1 MTGSEPLIVGASLV
15 AGHDGQAEVAVDV
28 RYATG
33 ATRTAVFSYE
43 AIGAALDAAGVER
56 LDQLIGRP
64 WTILLAINDRP
75 REGTTCSI

>member
-1 MTGSEPLIVGASLV
+1 VTESEPVIVAASLA

-28 RYATG
+28 LYATG
-33 ATRTAVFSYE
+33 AIRAAVFSYD

-56 LDQLIGRP
+56 LDELIGRP
-64 WTILLAINDRP
+64 WTILRTNNDRP